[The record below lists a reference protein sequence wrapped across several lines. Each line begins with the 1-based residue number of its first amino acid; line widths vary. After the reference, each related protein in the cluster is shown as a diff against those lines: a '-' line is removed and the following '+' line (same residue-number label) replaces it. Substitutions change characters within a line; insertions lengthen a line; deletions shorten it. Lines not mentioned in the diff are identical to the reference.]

1 MEFDLREYFRAA
13 FEDKMLV
20 KMPDREDDFL
30 SPATRLLEKRRE
42 MVEVEQAL
50 STQKEEFQMKTE
62 SLQQRRTELEHKED
76 KLKDSLF
83 KFDKFLK
90 ENDAKRK
97 RALRKVG
104 EERQLAA
111 QKEQETLRLQ
121 AENARLQLRK
131 EALLHRQERN
141 SVYHRYLQR
150 VLGRTD
156 EFQEVQEMIDRFNT
170 LMATQD
176 KLLQRDLENQEMA
189 ETEKARLQRY
199 QEEGRSQILEQ
210 NNQLAELQGE
220 LERARAAVLQWE
232 SQWVQIQ
239 NTAAENTLRLGRI
252 RMATLNLFQTITKQM
267 RIKSEVPVEDTEAQL
282 EKIQICLEDLSNI
295 YMELKKADLTP
306 PTPAATTN

>member
-199 QEEGRSQILEQ
+199 QEESHSQILEQ